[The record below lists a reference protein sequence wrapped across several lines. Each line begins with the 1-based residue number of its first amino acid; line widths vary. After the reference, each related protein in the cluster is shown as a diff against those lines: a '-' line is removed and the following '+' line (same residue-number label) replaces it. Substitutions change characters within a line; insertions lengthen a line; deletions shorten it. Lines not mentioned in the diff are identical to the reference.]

1 MKNSLI
7 LPIFRDFNQASF
19 NLFYLLI
26 IYHVTFKSLRNKLFE
41 KNVLVTAPQL
51 GTKFQPQYFVCTF
64 A

>member
-51 GTKFQPQYFVCTF
+51 GTKF
-64 A
+64 